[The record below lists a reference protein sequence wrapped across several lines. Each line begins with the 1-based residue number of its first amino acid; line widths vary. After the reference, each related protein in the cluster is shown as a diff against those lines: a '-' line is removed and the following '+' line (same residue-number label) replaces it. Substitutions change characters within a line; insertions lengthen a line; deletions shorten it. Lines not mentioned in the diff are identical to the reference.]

1 MKKNGKIDFTEIKNL
16 SEKVQNI
23 ILKEKIFNHFL
34 PFLEEGISLDYNG
47 FILYCNDRY
56 AEIFGYRN
64 DELIGKSILTL
75 YAPGTKDFW
84 ERNIREGREGIFET
98 YGVKKDGKEIYLRIN
113 VKNIDLENKKLRM
126 VIIKNITSE
135 KLMFKEIKET
145 NEKYKILAETLL
157 DGIVI
162 IDLNGK
168 ILFSNTVGANLLGF
182 ERVEDTIGKD
192 IFQFIKEKDL
202 FKNDLKLIY
211 ENKGGYLVEYE
222 IKDNRGSKFVI
233 ESIGQ
238 KSKFNDQDAFVLCFR
253 DITQRKLLIENLKKA
268 VENNKKVLFQAVKS
282 ISDIMAFRDPYTSI
296 HQKNVAK
303 LAVKIAKEMG
313 FSKSLIDG
321 IEVASLLHDIGKVYI
336 PTDILLKPG
345 KLSKIEWEF
354 IKMHPIYGVQIV
366 KNIEFPWDISKI
378 ILQHHERLDG
388 SGYPQG
394 LKNGEILLEAK
405 ILSVADVVEAM
416 TSVRPYKMKY
426 SINETLEEIKKFE
439 GIFYDKDSVRITIEI
454 FKKGFNFENAEEG
467 I

>member
-1 MKKNGKIDFTEIKNL
+1 
-16 SEKVQNI
+16 
-23 ILKEKIFNHFL
+23 
-34 PFLEEGISLDYNG
+34 
-47 FILYCNDRY
+47 
-56 AEIFGYRN
+56 
-64 DELIGKSILTL
+64 
-75 YAPGTKDFW
+75 
-84 ERNIREGREGIFET
+84 
-98 YGVKKDGKEIYLRIN
+98 
-113 VKNIDLENKKLRM
+113 
-126 VIIKNITSE
+126 
-135 KLMFKEIKET
+135 
-145 NEKYKILAETLL
+145 
-157 DGIVI
+157 
-162 IDLNGK
+162 
-168 ILFSNTVGANLLGF
+168 
-182 ERVEDTIGKD
+182 
-192 IFQFIKEKDL
+192 
-202 FKNDLKLIY
+202 
-211 ENKGGYLVEYE
+211 
-222 IKDNRGSKFVI
+222 
-233 ESIGQ
+233 
-238 KSKFNDQDAFVLCFR
+238 
-253 DITQRKLLIENLKKA
+253 
-268 VENNKKVLFQAVKS
+268 
-282 ISDIMAFRDPYTSI
+282 
-296 HQKNVAK
+296 
-303 LAVKIAKEMG
+303 MG